1 MKNLNC
7 FELYTSKQLKDQS
20 NQNSINKEVLCLNKF
35 DNIFSFFRNNRSSLA
50 TTSQIAILI
59 KSSSP
64 YQLALVVRSEATT
77 PRNLHNPSSK
87 LHLQWGRGRLLLLL
101 DSVHPIWKSTW
112 ARKICQKNWHMPKTI
127 CNWGHWRLLLSPLQI
142 YLERKN
148 TKVSN
153 YFFLKNFVFLGSSDW
168 EIWS

>member
-1 MKNLNC
+1 MPC
-7 FELYTSKQLKDQS
+7 S
-20 NQNSINKEVLCLNKF
+20 NRF
-35 DNIFSFFRNNRSSLA
+35 DNNICSFFRSVNSGNNKSR
-50 TTSQIAILI
+50 TSQIAILI
-59 KSSSP
+59 KLSSP
-64 YQLALVVRSEATT
+64 YQLALVMRSEATT

-148 TKVSN
+148 TKVGKQL
-153 YFFLKNFVFLGSSDW
+153 FFSQKFCVFRFFWLRNLILMQVKINFLF
-168 EIWS
+168 